1 MSDRYGDI
9 KIAIEVENASKIYD
23 IIVNS
28 RIYKEF
34 PDSLK
39 LDYQENLL
47 FIEESWWGYSSF
59 ADFVIPFLVGDDY
72 LYIQY
77 FGHDCSWETNDHLG
91 KYFTIP
97 KEEYENDTKTEAGD
111 SSDDN

>member
-9 KIAIEVENASKIYD
+9 KIAIEGESASRIYE

-34 PDSLK
+34 PNSLK

-47 FIEESWWGYSSF
+47 FVEESWWGYSPF
-59 ADFVIPFLVGDDY
+59 ADFIMPFLLGDDY
-72 LYIQY
+72 YYIQY
-77 FGHDCSWETNDHLG
+77 FGHEDMWETNDKEC
-91 KYFTIP
+91 KYFTLP
-97 KEEYENDTKTEAGD
+97 
-111 SSDDN
+111 